1 MSTNREDKDIEEPHW
16 CHALLLLYTPPP
28 HASDQTARARI
39 LQHASETPRIIVALS
54 WGLPAPALLEK
65 QLLYPLSF
73 PCLRRYASHLDPVGH
88 QGYATADPACACYG
102 EGRERGW
109 LRA

>member
-28 HASDQTARARI
+28 HAS
-39 LQHASETPRIIVALS
+39 ETPRIIVALS
-54 WGLPAPALLEK
+54 WGLPVPALLEK

-73 PCLRRYASHLDPVGH
+73 PCLRRYTSHLDPVGH

-109 LRA
+109 LRACWLWDF